1 MPYFFITGGD
11 CMLTEKNNST
21 CAICGNGYYMCRSCK
36 DQLRLSPWKIHT
48 DTSEHY
54 KIFQI
59 VRGYSIGLYTK
70 DEAKDKFKNVDLADL
85 KDFLPEV
92 QSVIETILADKN
104 ESSENENTDGAIDSE
119 KKVRKP
125 RNAAKK

>member
-1 MPYFFITGGD
+1 
-11 CMLTEKNNST
+11 MLEQKSNST
-21 CAICGNGYYMCRSCK
+21 CVICGNGYYMCRSCK

-70 DEAKDKFKNVDLADL
+70 DEAKNKLNNVNLNDL

-92 QSVIETILADKN
+92 QSVIKTILADKKEPIKN
-104 ESSENENTDGAIDSE
+104 DDTDETVDSE
-119 KKVRKP
+119 KKVKKN
-125 RNAAKK
+125 RNYKR